1 MMDARFQRL
10 FFRATS
16 QFFQQSAL
24 TVAALSR
31 LVTMF
36 AEIKLPEYLVI
47 LYHCCPDRD
56 RQAPRAGDADPDML
70 AGMQAALA
78 TATAELMA
86 TIQDGGSPAPDSL

>member
-1 MMDARFQRL
+1 MDARFQRL

-47 LYHCCPDRD
+47 LYYYCPDRD
-56 RQAPRAGDADPDML
+56 RHRGRGMPTRICSQACRRR
-70 AGMQAALA
+70 
-78 TATAELMA
+78 
-86 TIQDGGSPAPDSL
+86 SPLQPPNSWRQSRTVAVPHLTPCSC

>member
-10 FFRATS
+10 FFPATS

-36 AEIKLPEYLVI
+36 AEIKLPECLVI
-47 LYHCCPDRD
+47 LYYYCPDRD
-56 RQAPRAGDADPDML
+56 RQAPRDADPDML

>member
-1 MMDARFQRL
+1 MDARFQRL

-16 QFFQQSAL
+16 QFFQQSAS

-36 AEIKLPEYLVI
+36 AEIKLPEPSHFVL
-47 LYHCCPDRD
+47 LL
-56 RQAPRAGDADPDML
+56 PRSRPASTAGGDADPDML